1 MNEDEL
7 ADEELSRLEE
17 IINAKIDIV
26 RGVLQEE
33 DRAIVEEIVMKK
45 SHSTDPSN
53 PNHNQSIPS
62 MIRKTATTRSSGKC
76 TSSTKS

>member
-1 MNEDEL
+1 MNEDEI
-7 ADEELSRLEE
+7 ADEELNRLEE

-45 SHSTDPSN
+45 SHSTDPST
-53 PNHNQSIPS
+53 PSHTQSTPS
-62 MIRKTATTRSSGKC
+62 TTRKTATTRNSGKF
-76 TSSTKS
+76 TFSTKS